1 MCILIN
7 FDTLLKITAAA
18 CTGLFIFGKFAP
30 VLIHKKAIHIYC
42 CLLVFIC
49 GLVDNVNAIP
59 PVKRLGIES
68 GLSNNSVR
76 VVYQDKRGFIWMGT
90 YDGLNYYDG
99 KEFKIFRNKLND
111 STSIPHNYIYSLHED
126 VNHNLWVGTGQG
138 IVQYNS
144 TYENFSPLYGY
155 LFGATQPVKITIN
168 ATAIQSSANGTL
180 YFATNGWGLMIKT
193 PESRYAKEVPLKL
206 GNRFVNGYNA
216 RTIAVDDRTKKVW
229 LFVAGRGLCLYD
241 EKSGVVIPVNNE
253 VKVANCMLL
262 NNAGQLWIG
271 GETGLYLYDPAVNR
285 YSKKYTDRPGE
296 LSGQDVITIC
306 FDKQQHLWIGTDGG
320 AISIL
325 NTNTGNFSYILPG
338 QEQDQVSSE
347 AVYSIIRDK
356 ENRMWIG
363 TIKGGC
369 NVFDEQKNNF
379 VTIASD
385 PYKANTLSS
394 NFIYSFFEDKD
405 GDVLVGTEGGGLS
418 VWNRSLNT
426 FRNYRYQSGNAS
438 SISHNIVS
446 SILQDHT
453 GALWMATY
461 GGGINRFNK
470 SSGSFERFRCINNVT
485 GEENRNAWLLYED
498 KAKTLWATTF
508 VDGPLYFF
516 DRSLSRFVVFD
527 QKVNDLV
534 SILEDSKGQLWGG
547 NTGTL
552 IRIDR
557 KNKQHRFY
565 NLGKPVRAI
574 FEDSKQNLW
583 IGLEGGGLVLFD
595 GVKGSIKKR
604 YSSSD
609 GLCNNAVLNIEEDAK
624 GFLWLSTFNGLSK
637 FDPATSRFK
646 NFYESDGLQ
655 SNQFS
660 YNASY
665 KLRSG
670 ELLFGGING
679 FNVFVPEKVSQR
691 TFTPPLYIT
700 NILINN
706 KTVSEVSDYIKE
718 EKSTGISELRIPF
731 KEAVLSFEFTALEYT
746 SPEKISYAYYLDG
759 WDKNWNYTGNIRNIN
774 YNNITEGSY
783 KLRIRS
789 TNANGDWNPQETILA
804 ITILP
809 PWYRTIFAYLFYV
822 LAVGSLVYVFYRYRM
837 QQAKLTYKIKLAEL
851 NAEKEKE
858 INEKRQSFFTNITH
872 EFRTPLTLI
881 INPVKDLLK
890 QEEETEEKE
899 ELNVVYRNARRLL
912 SLVDQL
918 LLFRKTESETG
929 KLRVSSFNFY
939 DLSHDVYLYFKQQAK
954 ARHIDYTFHCSN
966 HTLEFFG
973 DKTQLEIVFY
983 NLLSNAFK
991 YTPDKGKIAFSIADD
1006 GTSIYAQVTDSGQGV
1021 PAHIG
1026 NRIFEKFYQVKEENV
1041 PIKPGFGIGLYLVKQ
1056 LVEEHKGKISYES
1069 KQGEGTS
1076 FMVQLKKG
1084 KAHFGNV
1091 LIQEA
1096 TAGNENL
1103 LLTEIDAGMEPAS
1116 VAAKLS
1122 TDGLESVVS
1131 EKPSIL
1137 VTDDNVQLRNY
1148 LVQVFR
1154 SDFIVHEA
1162 GSAEE
1167 GLKLAKELQPD
1178 VIISDLV
1185 MVAMT
1190 GLDFC
1195 KAVKESQALSHIPFI
1210 LITGTDSPESKL
1222 KGIEYG
1228 ADDYITKPFEK
1239 DMLVARVQS
1248 LLKKQENLQKYFY
1261 NEITHQQNSLNIS
1274 GEYKEFLEA
1283 CIAVVERNLDR
1294 DDFNIQV
1301 LATEMGMSHSKLY
1314 KKIKTISG
1322 QSANAFIR
1330 FIRLR
1335 KAAELF
1341 INSDYN
1347 INETAFYVGI
1357 KDIKYFREQF
1367 AKTFGM
1373 KPSEYIEKYRKNLGK
1388 NYKLNEKVKK

>member
-1 MCILIN
+1 MKRNILFSFYCVVLSI
-7 FDTLLKITAAA
+7 FLLTGITA
-18 CTGLFIFGKFAP
+18 
-30 VLIHKKAIHIYC
+30 
-42 CLLVFIC
+42 
-49 GLVDNVNAIP
+49 NAVP

-99 KEFKIFRNKLND
+99 KEFKVFRNKLND

-138 IVQYNS
+138 VVKYNS

-155 LFGATQPVKITIN
+155 LLRAKQPVKVTIN
-168 ATAIQSSANGTL
+168 ATGIQSSVTGTL
-180 YFATNGWGLMIKT
+180 FFATNGWGLLVKQ
-193 PESRYAKEVPLKL
+193 PNDEYAREVPLL
-206 GNRFVNGYNA
+206 SGNSKQGSYNA
-216 RTIAVDDRTKKVW
+216 RVVAVDNTSKKVW
-229 LFVAGRGLCLYD
+229 VFVAGKGLCLYN
-241 EKSGVVIPVNNE
+241 EQQGNITLVNSE

-262 NNAGQLWIG
+262 NKSGELWIG
-271 GETGLYLYDPAVNR
+271 GEAGLYLYDPATNR
-285 YSKKYTDRPGE
+285 YSKHYTEHAGE
-296 LSGQDVITIC
+296 LSGQEVMTLC
-306 FDKQQHLWIGTDGG
+306 FDKQQNLWIGTEGG

-325 NTNTGNFSYILPG
+325 DNATGAFAYINSG
-338 QEQDQVSSE
+338 QEKDQVSSE
-347 AVYSIIRDK
+347 AVYSIIRDT

-379 VTIASD
+379 LTVTSD
-385 PYKANTLSS
+385 PYKTNTLSS

-405 GDVLVGTEGGGLS
+405 GDILIGTEGGGVS

-426 FRNYRYQSGNAS
+426 FKNYRYQSGNIS

-446 SILQDHT
+446 SILQDYT

-461 GGGINRFNK
+461 GGGINRFKK
-470 SSGSFERFRCINNVT
+470 SSGSFERFRCINDAT

-508 VDGPLYFF
+508 INGPLYFF
-516 DRSLSRFVVFD
+516 DRSLNKFVVFD
-527 QKVNDLV
+527 QRVNDLV
-534 SILEDSKGQLWGG
+534 SLLEDSKGQLWGG
-547 NTGTL
+547 NTISL

-557 KNKQHRFY
+557 KNNQHQFY

-574 FEDSKQNLW
+574 FEDSKKNLW

-595 GVKGSIKKR
+595 GHKGSIKKR
-604 YSSSD
+604 YSSAD

-624 GFLWLSTFNGLSK
+624 GFLWLSTFNGLSR
-637 FDPATSRFK
+637 FDQATSTFK

-679 FNVFVPEKVSQR
+679 FNVFVPEKITQR

-700 NILINN
+700 SILINN
-706 KTVSEVSDYIKE
+706 KSVSEVSDYIKE
-718 EKSTGISELRIPF
+718 AKGSGISELRVPF

-774 YNNITEGSY
+774 YNNIKEGSY

-789 TNANGDWNPQETILA
+789 TNANGDWNTQETVLA

-809 PWYRTIFAYLFYV
+809 PWYRTIFAYLLYLV
-822 LAVGSLVYVFYRYRM
+822 AAGSLVYMFYRYRL
-837 QQAKLTYKIKLAEL
+837 QQTRLTYKVKLAEL

-881 INPVKDLLK
+881 INPVNDLLK
-890 QEEETEEKE
+890 QEEKTEAKE

-929 KLRVSSFNFY
+929 KLRISSFNFY

-954 ARHIDYTFHCSN
+954 VRHIDYTFICSN
-966 HTLEFFG
+966 QSLAFFG

-991 YTPDKGKIAFSIADD
+991 YTPDHGKISFSITDD
-1006 GTSIYAQVTDSGQGV
+1006 GTSIYTQVTDSGQGV
-1021 PAHIG
+1021 PEHIG
-1026 NRIFEKFYQVKEENV
+1026 DRIFEKFYQVKEENV
-1041 PIKPGFGIGLYLVKQ
+1041 PVKPGFGIGLYLVKQ
-1056 LVEEHKGKISYES
+1056 LVEEHKGKISYKS
-1069 KQGEGTS
+1069 KEGGGTS

-1091 LIQEA
+1091 VIQEA
-1096 TAGNENL
+1096 AAKNENL
-1103 LLTEIDAGMEPAS
+1103 LLTEIDAGIEPIP
-1116 VAAKLS
+1116 VAAKQT

-1154 SDFIVHEA
+1154 TDFIVHEA

-1185 MVAMT
+1185 MEAMT

-1195 KAVKESQALSHIPFI
+1195 KAVKESQVLGHIPFI

>member
-30 VLIHKKAIHIYC
+30 VLINKKAIHVYC

-76 VVYQDKRGFIWMGT
+76 VVYQDKQGFIWLGT
-90 YDGLNYYDG
+90 YDGLNRYDG
-99 KEFKIFRNKLND
+99 TEFKVFRNKLND
-111 STSIPHNYIYSLHED
+111 STSLPHNYIYSIHED
-126 VNHNLWVGTGQG
+126 ADNNLWIGTGQG
-138 IVQYNS
+138 VVKYNH
-144 TYENFSPLYGY
+144 TYSDFSPLYGY
-155 LFGATQPVKITIN
+155 PYLAKAPVKITIN
-168 ATAIQSSANGTL
+168 ATSIKSAADGAL
-180 YFATNGWGLMIKT
+180 LIASNGWGLLVKK
-193 PESRYAKEVPLKL
+193 RKDVFAREVPLLIGNQKL
-206 GNRFVNGYNA
+206 SGYNVRDIAVNGN
-216 RTIAVDDRTKKVW
+216 KVW
-229 LFVAGRGLCLYD
+229 LFVAGRGLCVYD
-241 EKSGVVIPVNNE
+241 AKQDIVTLVNAD
-253 VKVANCMLL
+253 VKQANCMLL

-271 GETGLYLYDPAVNR
+271 GETGLFLYDPAIGK
-285 YSKKYTDRPGE
+285 YSKAYTARAGE
-296 LSGQDVITIC
+296 LSAQDVITVC
-306 FDKQQHLWIGTDGG
+306 FDKQQQLWAGTDGG

-325 NTNTGNFSYILPG
+325 NTSTGTFSYIGSGP
-338 QEQDQVSSE
+338 EKDQVSSE

-379 VTIASD
+379 ITVASD
-385 PYKANTLSS
+385 PHKINTLSS
-394 NFIYSFFEDKD
+394 NFIYSFYEDRD
-405 GDVLVGTEGGGLS
+405 GDIFVGTEGGGLS
-418 VWNRSLNT
+418 IWHRSQNT
-426 FRNYRYQSGNAS
+426 FKNYRHQSANTS

-446 SILQDHT
+446 SILQDYT

-461 GGGINRFNK
+461 GGGINRLNK
-470 SSGSFERFRCINNVT
+470 ATGTFERFRCINDVT
-485 GEENRNAWLLYED
+485 GEENRNAWLMYED
-498 KAKTLWATTF
+498 KDKRLWATTF
-508 VDGPLYFF
+508 INGPLYYF
-516 DRSLSRFVVFD
+516 DRSANKFVVFD
-527 QKVNDLV
+527 QRVNDLV
-534 SILEDSKGQLWGG
+534 SILEDSKGRFWGG
-547 NTGTL
+547 NTVSF

-557 KNKQHRFY
+557 KKKEHKFY
-565 NLGKPVRAI
+565 NLGKPVRAV

-583 IGLEGGGLVLFD
+583 IGLEGGGLILFD
-595 GVKGSIKKR
+595 AEKGAVKKR
-604 YSSSD
+604 YSTAD
-609 GLCNNAVLNIEEDAK
+609 GLCNNAVLNIEEDAN

-670 ELLFGGING
+670 EMLFGGING
-679 FNVFVPEKVSQR
+679 FNLFVPEKMTNR

-706 KTVSEVSDYIKE
+706 KPAAETGNYIKE
-718 EKSTGISELRIPF
+718 TGNSGITELRIPF

-746 SPEKISYAYYLDG
+746 SPEKIAYAYYLDG
-759 WDKNWNYTGNIRNIN
+759 WDKNWNYAGNIHNIN
-774 YNNITEGSY
+774 YNNIREGRY
-783 KLRIRS
+783 TLRIKS
-789 TNANGDWNPQETILA
+789 TNANGDWNNAETVLT

-809 PWYRTIFAYLFYV
+809 PWYRSIIAYILYV
-822 LAVGSLVYVFYRYRM
+822 VLIGTLVYMFYSYRLK
-837 QQAKLTYKIKLAEL
+837 QAQLQYKVKLTEL

-881 INPVKDLLK
+881 INPLKDLLK
-890 QEEETEEKE
+890 KE
-899 ELNVVYRNARRLL
+899 ELPAEKDELNAVYRNARRLL

-929 KLRVSSFNFY
+929 KLQVAPVNVY
-939 DLSHDVYLYFKQQAK
+939 DVCHDAYLYFSQQAK
-954 ARHIDYTFHCSN
+954 ARQIRYTFHATN
-966 HTLEFFG
+966 NGLEIIA
-973 DKTQLEIVFY
+973 DKEKLEIVFY

-991 YTPDKGKIAFSIADD
+991 YTPDNGEITCSIEETGQQVEIKIA
-1006 GTSIYAQVTDSGQGV
+1006 DSGTGI
-1021 PAHIG
+1021 PDHAG
-1026 NRIFEKFYQVKEENV
+1026 AKIFDKFYQVQDAAT
-1041 PIKPGFGIGLYLVKQ
+1041 PAKPGFGIGLYLVKQ
-1056 LVEEHKGKISYES
+1056 LVEEHKGKIGYSS
-1069 KQGEGTS
+1069 VATGGTI
-1076 FMVQLKKG
+1076 FTVILKKG
-1084 KAHFGNV
+1084 SGHFTEDQMKAK
-1091 LIQEA
+1091 
-1096 TAGNENL
+1096 AGQQGNL
-1103 LLTEIDAGMEPAS
+1103 LLGEIDEGMEA
-1116 VAAKLS
+1116 VAAPVKSS

-1131 EKPSIL
+1131 EKLSIL
-1137 VTDDNVQLRNY
+1137 LVDDNAQMRNY
-1148 LVQVFR
+1148 LSQVFTN
-1154 SDFIVHEA
+1154 SFIVYQA

-1167 GLKLAKELQPD
+1167 GLKLAKEKLPD
-1178 VIISDLV
+1178 IIISDVV
-1185 MVAMT
+1185 MDAMT
-1190 GLDFC
+1190 GIDFC
-1195 KAVKESQALSHIPFI
+1195 KLVKETAALSHIPFI
-1210 LITGTDSPESKL
+1210 LLTGSSSDELKL

-1248 LLKKQENLQKYFY
+1248 LIKKQENLQKYFY
-1261 NEITHQQNSLNIS
+1261 NEITHQQNTLNIS

-1294 DDFNIQV
+1294 DEFNIQV

>member
-1 MCILIN
+1 MKR
-7 FDTLLKITAAA
+7 FTLFPFYWLLL
-18 CTGLFIFGKFAP
+18 CLF
-30 VLIHKKAIHIYC
+30 
-42 CLLVFIC
+42 LLTDVE
-49 GLVDNVNAIP
+49 VNAIP
-59 PVKRLGIES
+59 PVTRLGIES

-99 KEFKIFRNKLND
+99 NEFKVFRNKLND
-111 STSIPHNYIYSLHED
+111 STSLPHNYIYSLHED
-126 VNHNLWVGTGQG
+126 ADKNLWIGTGQG
-138 IVQYNS
+138 VVKYNP
-144 TYENFSPLYGY
+144 TYSNFSPLYGY
-155 LFGATQPVKITIN
+155 PYTAKQPVKVTVN
-168 ATAIQSSANGTL
+168 ATSIKSAKDGAL
-180 YFATNGWGLMIKT
+180 FIASNGWGLLVKKAN
-193 PESRYAKEVPLKL
+193 EEFAYEAPLQIGNQKL
-206 GNRFVNGYNA
+206 NGYNV
-216 RTIAVDDRTKKVW
+216 RDIVINESKVW
-229 LFVAGRGLCLYD
+229 LFVSGRGLCVYD
-241 EKSGVVIPVNNE
+241 AKLGIVRLVNAD
-253 VKVANCMLL
+253 VKQANCMLQ
-262 NNAGQLWIG
+262 NNAGQMWIG
-271 GETGLYLYDPAVNR
+271 SETGLYLYDPTVNR
-285 YSKKYTDRPGE
+285 YSKHYTEHAGE
-296 LSGQDVITIC
+296 LSAQDVMTLC
-306 FDKQQHLWIGTDGG
+306 FDKQQNLWIGTDGG

-325 NTNTGNFSYILPG
+325 NNATGTFSYIKSG
-338 QEQDQVSSE
+338 QEKDQVSSE

-379 VTIASD
+379 VTVAND
-385 PYKANTLSS
+385 PYKTNTLSS
-394 NFIYSFFEDKD
+394 NFIYSFFEDKE
-405 GDVLVGTEGGGLS
+405 GDILVGTEGGGLS

-426 FRNYRYQSGNAS
+426 FKNYRFQAGNAS

-446 SILQDHT
+446 SILQDYT

-470 SSGSFERFRCINNVT
+470 SSGSFERFRCINDAT
-485 GEENRNAWLLYED
+485 GEENRNAWLMYED

-508 VDGPLYFF
+508 INGPLYFF
-516 DRSLSRFVVFD
+516 DRSLNRFVVFD
-527 QKVNDLV
+527 QRVNDLV
-534 SILEDSKGQLWGG
+534 SLLEDSKGQLWGG
-547 NTGTL
+547 NTISF

-557 KNKQHRFY
+557 KNKQHQFY

-574 FEDSKQNLW
+574 FEDSKKNLW

-595 GVKGSIKKR
+595 AVKGSIRRR
-604 YSSSD
+604 YSSDD

-637 FDPATSRFK
+637 FDPATSTFK

-670 ELLFGGING
+670 ELLFGGIDG
-679 FNVFVPEKVSQR
+679 FNVFVPEKITQR

-706 KTVSEVSDYIKE
+706 KTVSEVSDFIKE
-718 EKSTGISELRIPF
+718 AKGSGISELRIPF

-746 SPEKISYAYYLDG
+746 SPEKISYAYYLEG
-759 WDKNWNYTGNIRNIN
+759 WDKSWNYTGNIRNIN
-774 YNNITEGSY
+774 YNNIKEGSY

-789 TNANGDWNPQETILA
+789 TNANGDWNPQETVLA

-809 PWYRTIFAYLFYV
+809 PWYRTIFAYLFYL
-822 LAVGSLVYVFYRYRM
+822 LAAGSLVYVFYRYRI
-837 QQAKLTYKIKLAEL
+837 QQARLTYKIKLAEL

-890 QEEETEEKE
+890 QEEKAEEKE
-899 ELNVVYRNARRLL
+899 ELNAVYRNARRLL

-929 KLRVSSFNFY
+929 KLRISSFNFY

-954 ARHIDYTFHCSN
+954 TRRIDYTFNCSN
-966 HTLEFFG
+966 QSLEFFG

-991 YTPDKGKIAFSIADD
+991 YTPDGGKINFSITDD
-1006 GTSIYAQVTDSGQGV
+1006 GTSIYTQVTDSGQGV

-1026 NRIFEKFYQVKEENV
+1026 NRIFEKFYQVKEENIPV
-1041 PIKPGFGIGLYLVKQ
+1041 KPGFGIGLYLVKQ

-1069 KQGEGTS
+1069 KEGTS

-1091 LIQEA
+1091 VIQE
-1096 TAGNENL
+1096 TVAGNENL
-1103 LLTEIDAGMEPAS
+1103 LLTEIDAGMEPVS
-1116 VAAKLS
+1116 AAERQT

-1148 LVQVFR
+1148 LVQIFR
-1154 SDFIVHEA
+1154 TDFIVHEA

-1185 MVAMT
+1185 MEEMT

-1195 KAVKESQALSHIPFI
+1195 KAVKESQTLGHIPFI

-1367 AKTFGM
+1367 GKTFGM

>member
-1 MCILIN
+1 MSVC
-7 FDTLLKITAAA
+7 LKV
-18 CTGLFIFGKFAP
+18 GLFIWIICMHVQLFA
-30 VLIHKKAIHIYC
+30 L
-42 CLLVFIC
+42 
-49 GLVDNVNAIP
+49 P
-59 PVKRLGIES
+59 PVTKLGIAN

-76 VVYQDKRGFIWMGT
+76 VVYQDKRGFIWLGT

-99 KEFKIFRNKLND
+99 REFKVFRNKLND

-126 VNHNLWVGTGQG
+126 ANHNLWVGTGQG
-138 IVQYNS
+138 VVKYNS
-144 TYENFSPLYGY
+144 TYANFSPLYGFP
-155 LFGATQPVKITIN
+155 FGAKEPVKVTIN
-168 ATAIQSSANGTL
+168 ATAIQSMENGNV
-180 YFATNGWGLMIKT
+180 FIATNGWGLLVKKANDQ
-193 PESRYAKEVPLKL
+193 YAREVVLQSGKEQTD
-206 GNRFVNGYNA
+206 GYNV
-216 RTIAVDDRTKKVW
+216 RTVAADNRNKKIW
-229 LFVAGRGLCLYD
+229 LFVAGKGLCLYN
-241 EKSGVVIPVNNE
+241 EKQNNVTLVNSE
-253 VKVANCMLL
+253 LKVANCMLL
-262 NNAGQLWIG
+262 NQSGQLWIG
-271 GETGLYLYDPAVNR
+271 GETGLHLYDPAANR
-285 YSKKYTDRPGE
+285 YSKHYSAGSGV
-296 LSGQDVITIC
+296 LSGEDVMSLC
-306 FDKQQHLWIGTDGG
+306 FDKQQNLWIGTDDG

-325 NTNTGNFSYILPG
+325 NNATGTFSYISSG
-338 QEQDQVSSE
+338 REKDQVSSE

-379 VTIASD
+379 VTLAND
-385 PYKANTLSS
+385 PYKTNTLSS
-394 NFIYSFFEDKD
+394 NFIYSFYEDKE
-405 GDVLVGTEGGGLS
+405 GDILVGTEGGGLS
-418 VWNRSLNT
+418 VWNRSRNT
-426 FRNYRYQSGNAS
+426 FKNYRHNTGNAA

-453 GALWMATY
+453 GALWLATY

-470 SSGSFERFRCINNVT
+470 ASGSFERFRCINDVT
-485 GEENRNAWLLYED
+485 GEENRNAWLMYED

-508 VDGPLYFF
+508 INGPLYFF
-516 DRSLSRFVVFD
+516 DRSVNRFVVFD
-527 QKVNDLV
+527 NRVNDLV
-534 SILEDSKGQLWGG
+534 SVLEDSRGQLWGG
-547 NTGTL
+547 NTVSL

-557 KNKQHRFY
+557 KTKQHQFY

-574 FEDSKQNLW
+574 FEDSKNNLW

-595 GVKGSIKKR
+595 VAKGAIKKR
-604 YSSSD
+604 YSSAD

-637 FDPATSRFK
+637 FDPATSTFK

-665 KLRSG
+665 KLRNG

-679 FNVFVPEKVSQR
+679 FNVFVPEKIAQR

-706 KTVSEVSDYIKE
+706 KTVSQVSDYIKE
-718 EKSTGISELRIPF
+718 ADGTGISELRIPF

-774 YNNITEGSY
+774 YNNIKEGSY

-789 TNANGDWNPQETILA
+789 TNANSDWNMQETVLA

-809 PWYRTIFAYLFYV
+809 PWYRTILAYLVYL
-822 LAVGSLVYVFYRYRM
+822 LAAGSLVYLFYRYRL
-837 QQAKLTYKIKLAEL
+837 QQARLTYKVKLAEL

-890 QEEETEEKE
+890 HEEKTEEKE

-929 KLRVSSFNFY
+929 KLSISSFNFY

-954 ARHIDYTFHCSN
+954 TRHINYTFNCSN
-966 HTLEFFG
+966 QSLEFFG

-991 YTPDKGKIAFSIADD
+991 YTPDNGKIDFSITDD
-1006 GTSIYAQVTDSGQGV
+1006 GTSIRVQVTDSGLGV

-1026 NRIFEKFYQVKEENV
+1026 NRIFEKFYQVKEEHAPV
-1041 PIKPGFGIGLYLVKQ
+1041 KPGFGIGLYLVKQ
-1056 LVEEHKGKISYES
+1056 LVEEHKGHISYES
-1069 KQGEGTS
+1069 KEGEGTS
-1076 FMVQLKKG
+1076 FLVQLKKG
-1084 KAHFGNV
+1084 KEHFGNV
-1091 LIQEA
+1091 VVREA
-1096 TAGNENL
+1096 SLKNESSL
-1103 LLTEIDAGMEPAS
+1103 LAEIDEGMEPVP
-1116 VAAKLS
+1116 VAAKLT

-1148 LVQVFR
+1148 LVQIFR
-1154 SDFIVHEA
+1154 TAFIVHEA

-1185 MVAMT
+1185 MEEMT

-1195 KAVKESQALSHIPFI
+1195 KAVKESQVLGHIPFI

-1222 KGIEYG
+1222 MGIEYG